1 MSVKN
6 SFTII
11 GEFFPE
17 VYPAFRSGKWARGEE
32 DPLTT
37 EMRLFSACLR
47 WSYRRIL
54 KGVSRT
60 EIKKQ
65 GQDLFGLN
73 SRYVDDARLK
83 AQGMIDA
90 QKELLELEIET
101 TEAKLRRARKKLGW
115 AMEKRSRAEKNGL
128 SKDELR
134 TLDRT
139 VPGRQARVSALE
151 KRLKE
156 LREHKENG
164 TVPTAIFG
172 GRKLWRN
179 VCKGKATRDEWRA
192 ARKNRLYAR
201 GDRTKGGNPN
211 LKITFDGHAFRM
223 AVTIS
228 HLSEPTGV
236 DALGRPIMRR
246 APRVLGRLW
255 IPPKHRARLLGW
267 LAEKR
272 PYTAELIRGPDGR
285 FRVHIALELDD
296 QPAPDFSRGALAVD
310 INPDGVGLANV
321 SSCGLPEPWPKG
333 FRIPHPKNLG
343 KYDGEFQ
350 VIPYPSGFLT
360 IRVPE
365 LAYASGF
372 RRRYLIGVLAKVVV
386 DVAKALGKPLAM
398 ETLSFDQGRLDRGKT
413 FNRMAAQFPY
423 AMVLQALMRRAVK
436 ENVGY
441 KQVPPQHTSTI
452 GRLKYEKKYGVP
464 VHGAAA
470 LVIGRRAMGFRER
483 ITREVRDFVLR
494 VKERRKPTG
503 DLRPREGTG
512 MTRKVEAALQALETK
527 LLLHNGLAR
536 RQQESFFSCW
546 RELKT
551 LALAFR

>member
-1 MSVKN
+1 
-6 SFTII
+6 
-11 GEFFPE
+11 
-17 VYPAFRSGKWARGEE
+17 
-32 DPLTT
+32 
-37 EMRLFSACLR
+37 
-47 WSYRRIL
+47 
-54 KGVSRT
+54 
-60 EIKKQ
+60 
-65 GQDLFGLN
+65 
-73 SRYVDDARLK
+73 
-83 AQGMIDA
+83 MIDA
-90 QKELLELEIET
+90 QKELLELEIDT
-101 TEAKLRRARKKLGW
+101 TEAKLRRARKKLGR

-128 SKDELR
+128 PKDELR

-139 VPGRQARVSALE
+139 VQGKQARVSALE
-151 KRLKE
+151 KKLRELK
-156 LREHKENG
+156 EHKENG

-172 GRKLWRN
+172 GRKLWRS

-228 HLSEPTGV
+228 HLSEATGV

-255 IPPKHRARLLGW
+255 IPEKHRARLLGW

-272 PYTAELIRGPDGR
+272 PYTVELIRGPDGR
-285 FRVHIALELDD
+285 FRVHIALELDER
-296 QPAPDFSRGALAVD
+296 PEPDLSRGVLSVD
-310 INPDGVGLANV
+310 TNPDGLGIANV

-350 VIPYPSGFLT
+350 IILYPSGFLYL
-360 IRVPE
+360 RVPE

-372 RRRYLIGVLAKVVV
+372 RRRYLIGVLARVVV

-398 ETLSFDQGRLDRGKT
+398 ETLSFDQGRLDWGKT

-423 AMVLQALMRRAVK
+423 AMVLQALMRRASK

-441 KQVPPQHTSTI
+441 KPASPQHTSTI

-503 DLRPREGTG
+503 NLLPREGIG

-546 RELKT
+546 RELKI

>member
-1 MSVKN
+1 
-6 SFTII
+6 
-11 GEFFPE
+11 
-17 VYPAFRSGKWARGEE
+17 
-32 DPLTT
+32 
-37 EMRLFSACLR
+37 R

-54 KGVSRT
+54 KGFSRT

-90 QKELLELEIET
+90 QRELLELEIET
-101 TEAKLRRARKKLGW
+101 TEAKLRRARKKLAW
-115 AMEKRSRAEKNGL
+115 AMKKRSRAEKNGL

-139 VPGRQARVSALE
+139 VLGRQARVSALE

-156 LREHKENG
+156 LIEHKDNG
-164 TVPTAIFG
+164 TVPPAIFG
-172 GRKLWRN
+172 GRKLWRK
-179 VCKGKATRDEWRA
+179 VCKRAVTRDEWRA

-211 LKITFDGHAFRM
+211 VKITFDGHEFRM

-255 IPPKHRARLLGW
+255 IPEKHRARLLGW

-272 PYTAELIRGPDGR
+272 AYTVELIRGLDGR

-321 SSCGLPEPWPKG
+321 SSRGLPEPWPKG
-333 FRIPHPKNLG
+333 FRIPSPKNLG

-350 VIPYPSGFLT
+350 IILYPSGFLYL
-360 IRVPE
+360 RVPE

-386 DVAKALGKPLAM
+386 DIAKALGKPVAM
-398 ETLSFDQGRLDRGKT
+398 EALSFSKGRMDTEKA
-413 FNRMAAQFPY
+413 FNRMASQFPY
-423 AMVLQALMRRAVK
+423 AAIGMAILRRAFK
-436 ENVGY
+436 EKVGTG
-441 KQVPPQHTSTI
+441 QVPPQHTSTI

-464 VHGAAA
+464 VHCAAA
-470 LVIGRRAMGFRER
+470 LVIGRRATGFRER
-483 ITREVRDFVLR
+483 ITREVREFVHQ
-494 VKERRKPTG
+494 VKERLKPTG
-503 DLRPREGTG
+503 SPLPREGTG
-512 MTRKVEAALQALETK
+512 MTRKVEAALQAMETK

-536 RQQESFFSCW
+536 RQQEHFFSCW
-546 RELKT
+546 RELKI